1 MNTIKRTTSEMA
13 GGQRPTHVDQH
24 HHLPSSPNSHQGQ
37 LPVVPMETRMR
48 KRRGFAS
55 LAACAAIC
63 MALAACSSG
72 HPNEASSPSTGNSS
86 ANDSDKASLL
96 AEALPLELLL
106 MPSEADYPILD
117 DAVDLL
123 TKECLAALGFSYG
136 PYPPRPPRR
145 LLDLRSRYGFLT
157 VEDAA
162 SSGYRTTVPMGD
174 PAEYMT
180 EVGRIDSEREA
191 KGEPYLLALYGP
203 NGDGGCRADA
213 SMEIWG
219 GPTGLISVPGFEDIV
234 QLSVQSRDLLLHDEK
249 ALTVDNAWSSCMA
262 THGYQYDSWVDAP
275 AKFLLPGSEVSTREI
290 EQATV
295 DAQCRDTN
303 DFERL
308 LFDAETVIQDQLI
321 AGSPLV
327 QGFRERIRD
336 AVERAKSYNSP
347 D

>member
-1 MNTIKRTTSEMA
+1 
-13 GGQRPTHVDQH
+13 
-24 HHLPSSPNSHQGQ
+24 
-37 LPVVPMETRMR
+37 METRLR
-48 KRRGFAS
+48 TRRGFAS

-63 MALAACSSG
+63 MTLAACISL

-86 ANDSDKASLL
+86 ANDSDKTSLL

-123 TKECLAALGFSYG
+123 TKECLAALGFSYE

-157 VEDAA
+157 LEDAV
-162 SSGYRTTVPMGD
+162 SSGYRTTIPLGD
-174 PAEYMT
+174 PAEYMIA
-180 EVGRIDSEREA
+180 VGRIDSEREA
-191 KGEPYLLALYGP
+191 KGETYLLALYGP

-213 SMEIWG
+213 SMKIWG
-219 GPTGLISVPGFEDIV
+219 GPTGLISVPGFEDII

-249 ALTVDNAWSSCMA
+249 AFTADNAWSSCMA
-262 THGYQYDSWVDAP
+262 THGYQFDSWVDAP
-275 AKFLLPGSEVSTREI
+275 ARFLLPGSEVSTREV

-295 DAQCRDTN
+295 DAQCRDKN
-303 DFERL
+303 DFERQ
-308 LFDAETVIQDQLI
+308 LFDAETVIQDKLI
-321 AGSPLV
+321 ADSPLV
-327 QGFRERIRD
+327 QGFQTRIRD